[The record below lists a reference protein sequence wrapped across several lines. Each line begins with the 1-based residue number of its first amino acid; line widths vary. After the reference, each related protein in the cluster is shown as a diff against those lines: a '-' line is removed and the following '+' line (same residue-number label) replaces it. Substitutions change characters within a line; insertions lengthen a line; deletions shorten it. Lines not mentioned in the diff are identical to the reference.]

1 MAQISEEHIVI
12 KVSQLVRDGHTAEH
26 KLTEEIA
33 ASLEAVLSEL
43 VGPDCVVE
51 VASAQE

>member
-12 KVSQLVRDGHTAEH
+12 KISQLVKDGHTAEH

-33 ASLEAVLSEL
+33 ASLEAVVSEL
-43 VGPDCVVE
+43 AGSDCVVE
-51 VASAQE
+51 VVSAQE